1 MPKIVKSDMHAVNND
16 FHRGETIFEVLKGL
30 EAPGLDKVPESQ
42 TNGATN
48 GATNGTTNGAHNGVE
63 AST

>member
-1 MPKIVKSDMHAVNND
+1 MLKIAKSDMHAVNND

-30 EAPGLDKVPESQ
+30 EAPGLDKVPEPQ
-42 TNGATN
+42 TN